1 MFDLGIVALVAISAF
16 AGWRKGFVAPLFAV
30 GLSLL
35 GLYALYNGP
44 ASGALPTGT
53 TGLGLGVVVVGFA
66 ASIVGRVGAMIV
78 SLVHRVGL
86 LKAADH
92 TLGVPLGAVTGLVAV
107 YAALTAVVSF
117 DNLLTPFHGK
127 ASVDQA
133 AVAAMKAALQAN
145 PQFGVMI
152 DQATLDTMATQVVKQ
167 AIPADQ
173 LATYDQTLSFYEGT
187 VRPALIASLLAQ
199 PILGVGERL
208 PILGRHVDFP
218 TK

>member
-44 ASGALPTGT
+44 ATGALPTGT

-66 ASIVGRVGAMIV
+66 ASIVGRVGAIIV

>member
-1 MFDLGIVALVAISAF
+1 VFDIGIAILIAVAAI
-16 AGWRKGFVAPLFAV
+16 AGWRKGFIAPLFAV

-44 ASGALPTGT
+44 AAGSLPTGT
-53 TGLGLGVVVVGFA
+53 TGIGLGVVVIGFA
-66 ASIVGRVGAMIV
+66 ASIIGRVGAMLV
-78 SLVHRVGL
+78 GLVHRISI
-86 LKAADH
+86 LKAADR

-117 DNLLTPFHGK
+117 DNLLAPFHGK

-145 PQFGVMI
+145 PQFSVML
-152 DQATLDTMATQVVKQ
+152 DQGTLDTMATQVVKQ

-187 VRPALIASLLAQ
+187 VRPELVSSRLA
-199 PILGVGERL
+199 PVILGVGEHL
-208 PILGRHVDFP
+208 PFLGRHVDFP
-218 TK
+218 AK

>member
-44 ASGALPTGT
+44 ATGALPTGT

-66 ASIVGRVGAMIV
+66 ASIVGRVGAMVV

-208 PILGRHVDFP
+208 PILGRHVDFQ